1 MTWLRQLFKRDQP
14 TTERW
19 RVLQI
24 EVTSR
29 CPLRCTFCPNK
40 SLGRNWI
47 YGDLPWSVFSECI
60 VPHLPRFDLVYL
72 QGWGEPLLHPQLWE
86 MIRATK
92 DAGCRVGF
100 TTCGSALDE
109 TNGARLLDAGI
120 DILSISFAGATPTT
134 HEALRV
140 GSDFRKLAANV
151 ERIARLKKERAAS
164 VIASE
169 AKQSPSRDSE
179 IASSQKMPLA
189 ATPPLLELHFL
200 MLRDNIHELPEFV
213 RLAASLGADEI
224 VATNVVYAPTRE
236 IEAQRVFAESP
247 EPQHLALVAEAE
259 REAKRLGVTFRA
271 YPLTMDYNILECDA
285 QPTET
290 AYVNHL
296 GQVTPCVYLGLP
308 TREMA
313 PRIFQGEEH
322 PVARVH
328 LGNICLGLLEAMQ
341 GAERAQFIGAFRAR
355 KAFAYS
361 ALALSAASGASEQT
375 ELPAPPPACR
385 FCYKM
390 YGV

>member
-151 ERIARLKKERAAS
+151 ERIARLKAGQR
-164 VIASE
+164 
-169 AKQSPSRDSE
+169 Q
-179 IASSQKMPLA
+179 
-189 ATPPLLELHFL
+189 TLLELHFL
-200 MLRDNIHELPEFV
+200 MLRANIHELPEFV

-259 REAKRLGVTFRA
+259 REARRLGVTFRA

>member
-1 MTWLRQLFKRDQP
+1 
-14 TTERW
+14 
-19 RVLQI
+19 
-24 EVTSR
+24 
-29 CPLRCTFCPNK
+29 
-40 SLGRNWI
+40 
-47 YGDLPWSVFSECI
+47 
-60 VPHLPRFDLVYL
+60 
-72 QGWGEPLLHPQLWE
+72 
-86 MIRATK
+86 
-92 DAGCRVGF
+92 
-100 TTCGSALDE
+100 
-109 TNGARLLDAGI
+109 
-120 DILSISFAGATPTT
+120 
-134 HEALRV
+134 
-140 GSDFRKLAANV
+140 
-151 ERIARLKKERAAS
+151 
-164 VIASE
+164 
-169 AKQSPSRDSE
+169 
-179 IASSQKMPLA
+179 
-189 ATPPLLELHFL
+189 
-200 MLRDNIHELPEFV
+200 MLRANIHELPEFV
-213 RLAASLGADEI
+213 RLGASLGADEV

-361 ALALSAASGASEQT
+361 ALALSAASGASELT